1 MENYK
6 YIIEV
11 PEIKFDIKIQIQIY
25 DDCGIENL
33 LIASWAGVP
42 PAKIQGSL
50 FDV

>member
-6 YIIEV
+6 YIVEV

-25 DDCGIENL
+25 EDCGI
-33 LIASWAGVP
+33 IASWAGVP

-50 FDV
+50 FDA